1 MKKILIII
9 LAAGGLMATNAISQT
24 QENLTVVKEENVTIV
39 TGQIVSVSTVDR
51 TMTIKGNVRGQDN
64 VYQVP
69 ETMKIIKN
77 GREVRLRALTAGDLI
92 EAKYYEKDNFRVL
105 TNLDF
110 IDPEGSESN
119 MAEATPVAIAAVEE
133 DEVLPTALPK
143 TASSLPLYGAIG
155 FLLLALAG
163 VLRVARTKR

>member
-92 EAKYYEKDNFRVL
+92 EAKYYEKLIRRG
-105 TNLDF
+105 
-110 IDPEGSESN
+110 IEECRRQESRN
-119 MAEATPVAIAAVEE
+119 CISIPIQEVE
-133 DEVLPTALPK
+133 K
-143 TASSLPLYGAIG
+143 Q
-155 FLLLALAG
+155 
-163 VLRVARTKR
+163 RW